1 MDDDDIQIQSLCPC
15 PFECGIEPCKI
26 TLMKDHIV
34 ANHSTSEPD
43 KTDRDAIATAEEDN
57 IVRRTFML
65 NQKGLLTFYKF
76 SKLM

>member
-1 MDDDDIQIQSLCPC
+1 
-15 PFECGIEPCKI
+15 
-26 TLMKDHIV
+26 MKDHIV

-43 KTDRDAIATAEEDN
+43 KTDHDTITTAEEDN

-76 SKLM
+76 SKLMRENNFHEVVLPGNGYC